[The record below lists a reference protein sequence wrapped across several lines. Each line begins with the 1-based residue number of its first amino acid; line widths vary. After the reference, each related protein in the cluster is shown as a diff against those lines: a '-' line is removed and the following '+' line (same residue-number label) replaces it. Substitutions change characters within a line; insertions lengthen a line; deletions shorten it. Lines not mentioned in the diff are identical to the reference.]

1 MMLHL
6 TIFYSLLLVV
16 GVVLVSWLVWQKH
29 HGKSK
34 IRR

>member
-1 MMLHL
+1 MMTDL
-6 TIFYSLLLVV
+6 TIFYGVLLVI
-16 GVVLVSWLVWQKH
+16 GLGALSWLVWQKH